1 MENTNKSYTY
11 DIVYLTEK
19 DSQKDDL
26 AQLLNCKSTGLWKPA
41 FSSDKK
47 IAIVPLQGHLFQ
59 TCSPEE
65 FDPKYKKRYDLETLY
80 FFPNYL
86 KIKPKQK
93 TEHMLHTAVSILKQ
107 AKEIVIATDID
118 NEGARI
124 AKDVIKMA
132 KAEDRVLRMIDTSSL
147 TEGALKKALSKDSKI
162 PWQNM
167 AKAAEIRALIDYAEG
182 ISLSRALTYYLT
194 ESSNGYYP
202 NSLVFGGVKTP
213 LMKMIIDRD
222 IEHESFKERP
232 YWSANIKLTY
242 QDTNFVGILYKVE
255 KEEDAK
261 GNVKKIETTR
271 FFDEEEIKEVL
282 NKVNGKT
289 MQISEIID
297 KKRKQIPPKL
307 YDFTSLS
314 ADIAKNRKML
324 PDEVLEIAQE
334 LYMNF
339 KIQSYPRTEVRYL
352 KDEDYENIP
361 NILQSLKNTNIADN
375 SIIEELLSKPLLKRK
390 TVFDSSKIESHTAI
404 IPTDNSNINKVYN
417 SFNNGDIKKI
427 MFEMVVKRFLANFL
441 PDAEISVYGGKIDI
455 DEDYYISFKEEILI
469 DPGFTIL
476 YSTYSKEDNV
486 HILPKMKKGENIE
499 ISGVKISKGFTSPPS
514 RYTTSNIQT
523 AMSNIANLYKHDKTI
538 KEFLGKHGI
547 GTTSTRANIISE
559 LLKQKYIQIEEIGK
573 KFYLKSTPIARKQIE
588 IMPEELVSPLKR
600 AILSKYISDVVKG
613 ELSGDEL
620 IESYQQELKNE
631 IEAIK
636 EISKSIKKIPVEG
649 KQKKQKE
656 SLGVCPLCSEGQ
668 IYETDKTYICSNAKW
683 VKDDNGKWNNSGCS
697 FTIWKNGLAKFGK
710 KKITSSEVKK
720 LLKNK
725 KIEVELFSSKTNK
738 SYTKE
743 IEIDLKYGVKVN
755 F

>member
-1 MENTNKSYTY
+1 MENINKSYTY

-26 AQLLNCKSTGLWKPA
+26 AQLLNCKSTGAWKPA

-86 KIKPKQK
+86 KTKPKQK
-93 TEHMLHTAVSILKQ
+93 TEHLLHTAVSILKQ

-124 AKDVIKMA
+124 ARDVIKMA

-242 QDTNFVGILYKVE
+242 KDTNFVGTLYKVE

-261 GNVKKIETTR
+261 GNIKKIETTR

-404 IPTDNSNINKVYN
+404 IPTDNSNISKVYN
-417 SFNNGDIKKI
+417 SFNNGDIKKT

-455 DEDYYISFKEEILI
+455 DEDYYISFKEEVLI

-476 YSTYSKEDNV
+476 YSAYSKEDNV
-486 HILPKMKKGENIE
+486 HTLPKMEEGENIE
-499 ISGVKISKGFTSPPS
+499 ISGTKVSKGFTSPPS

-523 AMSNIANLYKHDKTI
+523 AMSNIANLYKHDETI

-588 IMPEELVSPLKR
+588 IMPEDLVSPLKR

-613 ELSGDEL
+613 ELNGNEL
-620 IESYQQELKNE
+620 IESYQQE
-631 IEAIK
+631 
-636 EISKSIKKIPVEG
+636 
-649 KQKKQKE
+649 
-656 SLGVCPLCSEGQ
+656 
-668 IYETDKTYICSNAKW
+668 
-683 VKDDNGKWNNSGCS
+683 
-697 FTIWKNGLAKFGK
+697 
-710 KKITSSEVKK
+710 
-720 LLKNK
+720 
-725 KIEVELFSSKTNK
+725 
-738 SYTKE
+738 
-743 IEIDLKYGVKVN
+743 
-755 F
+755 